1 MSRRDEEARL
11 SVSAPKE
18 VAAGP
23 AGVWWALRHA
33 LEGMGPVRAVRAL
46 GRVNQADGFDCPGCA
61 WPEGERRARAEFC
74 ENGAKAVAEEATRR
88 RADRAFFAQRSVEEL
103 AGWSDFQ
110 LGRAG
115 RLTEPM
121 LLDEGALHYAPVSWE
136 EAFGLVARELGALDS
151 PDEAVFYTSGRTSNE
166 AAFAYQLFV
175 RAFGTNNL
183 PDCSNMCHESSGVA
197 LGETLGVG
205 KGSVSLEDLHEAQL
219 IVVVGQNPGTNH
231 PRMLSALER
240 AKRRGVTVVAINPL
254 PEAGLMRFRNPQRA
268 SGVVGRGTPL
278 ADRFL
283 QIRLG
288 GDLALFKAV
297 NRRLLEWDALDHA
310 FLAGHCDGL
319 EALREELAGLDER
332 DVLAATGLPAEQIE
346 QLAELIAGRERIVI
360 CWAMGL
366 TQHRHAVATIRELVN
381 TLLLRGAVGKAGAGA
396 CPVRGHSNVQGDRT
410 MGIFERPD
418 PVFLE
423 RLGAAFGF
431 DPPRRH
437 GLDVVGAI
445 EAMGRGEVKVFF
457 ALGGNFFSAAPD
469 SALTAAALRRQR
481 LTVHVSTK
489 LNRSHLV
496 TGRRALILPTLGRS
510 ERDVQASG
518 PQHVTVEDSMSVVH
532 ASRGRLEP
540 ASEALLSEVAIVCR
554 LARAVLGE
562 TDAMPWRA
570 FEADYGLLRDR
581 IAAVVAGFEDFNARL
596 AADPAG
602 FVLPHPAR
610 DERRFPTATG
620 RARLTINPLQAPRVP
635 PGRLL
640 LQTMRSHDQYN
651 TTIYGLNDRYRGI
664 KAGRRVVLVHPED
677 LAERG
682 LADGD
687 LVDIVSEW
695 HDGER
700 RVERYR
706 ATAYPTARGCAA
718 AYYPETNPLVPLDH
732 HADGSRTPASKS
744 LVVRLERAVA
754 AAS

>member
-1 MSRRDEEARL
+1 MRRTESESELR
-11 SVSAPKE
+11 VE
-18 VAAGP
+18 QRETTAAGLP
-23 AGVWWALRHA
+23 GVASAMRHA
-33 LEGMGPVRAVRAL
+33 LSQMGPVRAARAL
-46 GRVNQADGFDCPGCA
+46 ARVNQTDGFDCPGCA
-61 WPEGERRARAEFC
+61 WPEPEKRHRAELC
-74 ENGAKAVAEEATRR
+74 ENGVKAVAEEATRR
-88 RADRAFFAQRSVEEL
+88 RADRALFARHAVAEL
-103 AGWSDFQ
+103 AAWSDYQ

-121 LLDEGALHYAPVSWE
+121 LLDEDATHYAPIAWD
-136 EAFGLVARELGALDS
+136 EAFDLIARELHALDS

-183 PDCSNMCHESSGVA
+183 PDCSNMCHESSGMA
-197 LGETLGVG
+197 LGETLGIG
-205 KGSVSLEDLHEAQL
+205 KGTVSLDDLHEAEL
-219 IVVVGQNPGTNH
+219 ILVVGQNPGTNH

-240 AKRRGVTVVAINPL
+240 AKRGGAKVVSINPL
-254 PEAGLMRFRNPQRA
+254 PETGLMRFRNPQRPG
-268 SGVVGRGTPL
+268 SLLGRGTAL
-278 ADRFL
+278 SDHFL
-283 QIRLG
+283 QIRLA

-297 NRRLLEWDALDHA
+297 NRRLFELDALDHP
-310 FLAGHCDGL
+310 FLATHCDGV
-319 EALREELAGLDER
+319 ETLRAELATLDWD
-332 DVLAATGLPAEQIE
+332 DVLAATGLPREQIE
-346 QLAELIAGRERIVI
+346 QLARLIASRERIVV

-366 TQHRHAVATIRELVN
+366 TQHRHAVATIREVVN
-381 TLLLRGAVGKAGAGA
+381 TLLLRGAVGKPGAGA

-437 GLDVVGAI
+437 GVDVVGAI
-445 EAMGRGEVKVFF
+445 EAMGRGEAKVFF

-469 SALTAAALRRQR
+469 SAATAAALRRQR

-496 TGRRALILPTLGRS
+496 TGRRALILPTLGRT

-532 ASRGRLEP
+532 ASRGRLRP
-540 ASEALLSEVAIVCR
+540 ASDRLLSEVSIVCR
-554 LARAVLGE
+554 LAARVLGE
-562 TDAMPWRA
+562 RDAMPWSA

-581 IAAVVAGFEDFNARL
+581 IGEVVAGFEDFNARL
-596 AADPAG
+596 AKQASG
-602 FVLPHPAR
+602 FVLPHPPR

-620 RARLTINPLQAPRVP
+620 RARLTVNRLEVQRLA

-651 TTIYGLNDRYRGI
+651 TTVYGLNDRYRGI
-664 KAGRRVVLVHPED
+664 KAGRRVVLVHPGD
-677 LAERG
+677 LADQG

-687 LVDIVSEW
+687 LVNIVGEW

-700 RVERYR
+700 RVERFR
-706 ATAYPTARGCAA
+706 AVAYPTARGCAA

-732 HADGSRTPASKS
+732 HAEGSRTPASKS
-744 LVVRLERAVA
+744 VVVRLERSAG
-754 AAS
+754 